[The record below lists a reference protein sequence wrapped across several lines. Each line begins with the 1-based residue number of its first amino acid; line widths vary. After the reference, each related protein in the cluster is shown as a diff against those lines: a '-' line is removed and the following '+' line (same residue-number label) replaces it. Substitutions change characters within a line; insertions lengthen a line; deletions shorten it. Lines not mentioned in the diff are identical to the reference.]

1 MDVDMS
7 DFLEAAAEAAEVA
20 PTAVASAL
28 RAVAA
33 GAQPAAVLTVMEEQ
47 AGREPSTIVRL
58 RPTRTPGGLVVW
70 RTRRR
75 PATY

>member
-1 MDVDMS
+1 MDIDLS
-7 DFLEAAAEAAEVA
+7 DFLEAAAEATETA
-20 PTAVASAL
+20 PAAVASAL

-33 GAQPAAVLTVMEEQ
+33 GARPAAVLTVMEEQ
-47 AGREPSTIVRL
+47 AHREPTLVRL
-58 RPTRTPGGLVVW
+58 RPIRTPGGQVVW